1 MNDEKYVVQKAEST
15 NDDDFS
21 FVEVI
26 AVGEP
31 HCIRSCCLID
41 TKPF

>member
-15 NDDDFS
+15 DDDFS
-21 FVEVI
+21 FVDVL

-31 HCIRSCCLID
+31 HCIRSYCLID
-41 TKPF
+41 TRPT